1 MQVRCD
7 EGVAIHIGPKPCV
20 CAREGAGE
28 ASAGERIG
36 QPLSRESQIIPGA
49 DVLIPTEGDMAERDS
64 ASVPTARRGRRPWHV
79 RKLFDREPGDL
90 SPIRGACVA
99 GSRREGEEPEP
110 TMNGREK
117 SDSAEVAVKSAN
129 KTGMPAAEQVEPRAG
144 TEGNAIPQ
152 STSRTQGRAD
162 ASQARDH
169 IRVAARRNKKEKI
182 LHPWPSDRFRVK
194 HPRWEPYAGIPP
206 VRI

>member
-49 DVLIPTEGDMAERDS
+49 DVLIPTEGDMAERDN

-79 RKLFDREPGDL
+79 RKLFVRKPGDL
-90 SPIRGACVA
+90 SPIRGAL
-99 GSRREGEEPEP
+99 RRLIAS
-110 TMNGREK
+110 GR
-117 SDSAEVAVKSAN
+117 
-129 KTGMPAAEQVEPRAG
+129 
-144 TEGNAIPQ
+144 
-152 STSRTQGRAD
+152 
-162 ASQARDH
+162 
-169 IRVAARRNKKEKI
+169 
-182 LHPWPSDRFRVK
+182 
-194 HPRWEPYAGIPP
+194 
-206 VRI
+206 

>member
-1 MQVRCD
+1 VQVHCD

-49 DVLIPTEGDMAERDS
+49 DVLIPTEGDMAERDN

-79 RKLFDREPGDL
+79 RKLFVREPGDL

-99 GSRREGEEPEP
+99 GSRREGEEP
-110 TMNGREK
+110 
-117 SDSAEVAVKSAN
+117 
-129 KTGMPAAEQVEPRAG
+129 
-144 TEGNAIPQ
+144 
-152 STSRTQGRAD
+152 
-162 ASQARDH
+162 
-169 IRVAARRNKKEKI
+169 
-182 LHPWPSDRFRVK
+182 
-194 HPRWEPYAGIPP
+194 
-206 VRI
+206 